1 MNKSNLGVIKDT
13 LKSYWLFFIP
23 HHLFSRFTYI
33 ITRTQHPLTKYLIE
47 LYISM
52 FKINLKECERE
63 TVDEYKTFCD
73 FFTRKL
79 KEGIH
84 KIDEDKKS
92 VVSSCDGKILEYGKI
107 KNNSILQVKGKYI
120 LIEDLLG
127 NNNDSIDHYK
137 NGSFVTI
144 YLSPKDYHRVHMP
157 MTGKLSM
164 TTYVPGRLYSVAL
177 HAVNTIKNLYS
188 RNERL
193 VCSFKNNNIYFTVVF
208 IAAIN
213 VSSIETVWS
222 GEVSPPAPKK
232 IIKSNFEKRKIN
244 LDKGRELGMFKSG
257 STVVLLFDDKIKL
270 STKLKKGKAVRVG
283 NKIGEI
289 IS

>member
-1 MNKSNLGVIKDT
+1 
-13 LKSYWLFFIP
+13 
-23 HHLFSRFTYI
+23 
-33 ITRTQHPLTKYLIE
+33 
-47 LYISM
+47 
-52 FKINLKECERE
+52 
-63 TVDEYKTFCD
+63 
-73 FFTRKL
+73 
-79 KEGIH
+79 
-84 KIDEDKKS
+84 
-92 VVSSCDGKILEYGKI
+92 
-107 KNNSILQVKGKYI
+107 
-120 LIEDLLG
+120 
-127 NNNDSIDHYK
+127 
-137 NGSFVTI
+137 
-144 YLSPKDYHRVHMP
+144 MP

-232 IIKSNFEKRKIN
+232 IIKSNFEKRKVN

-257 STVVLLFDDKIKL
+257 STVVLLFNDKIKL